1 MNKWL
6 VVGVVLYLIS
16 GHVVAGVVDPSIHRL
31 EKIISGDHRSDA
43 NKARDIYRN
52 PLATLAWLGVKEDMT
67 IVEIT
72 PGAGWYAE
80 ILAPYV
86 KDKGQYYGAGF
97 DAESEVKYFRDS
109 AAKFK
114 KKLSSN
120 VAVYGNAIV
129 TELAPPHKTAIAP
142 EGSADYVLTFRNV
155 HNWMKGG
162 YADDVFESMF
172 KALKPGGYMGL
183 VEHRGDESVP
193 QDPEAKSGYV
203 NQSYVIE
210 MAKKAGFEFVAS
222 AEINAN
228 AKDTADHPKGVWTLP
243 PRLALKDKDR
253 EKYLAIGESDRMT
266 LMFRKP

>member
-1 MNKWL
+1 MSKWL
-6 VVGVVLYLIS
+6 V
-16 GHVVAGVVDPSIHRL
+16 AGVLLSMGAGSVMASSTDASIHNL
-31 EKIISGDHRSDA
+31 EKVISSDHRSEA

-67 IVEIT
+67 VVEIT
-72 PGAGWYAE
+72 PGGGWYAE

-97 DAESEVKYFRDS
+97 DAESDVKYFREN

-114 KKLSSN
+114 EKVSSN
-120 VAVYGNAIV
+120 AAVYGNAIV
-129 TELAPPHKTAIAP
+129 TELAVPHKTTIAP
-142 EGSADYVLTFRNV
+142 EGTVDYVLTFRNV
-155 HNWMKGG
+155 HNWMKAGT
-162 YADDVFESMF
+162 DDGVFQAMF

-183 VEHRGDESVP
+183 VEHRGDENVA
-193 QDPEAKSGYV
+193 QDPKAKSGYV
-203 NQSYVIE
+203 NQSHVIE

-228 AKDTADHPKGVWTLP
+228 VKDTASHPKGVWTLP

-266 LMFRKP
+266 LKFRKP